1 MIIFKNIL
9 REKTFAS
16 LDEAATLSKSPLEA
30 RAKTA
35 QISQLIADAAADILE
50 EAEASSLG
58 GNLWHIFLS
67 LRLCED
73 ENILGRATELDG
85 MPSGTLAEIAL
96 DELNSLCAAI
106 GKIQETVESDEN
118 LVRFRALGNY
128 VPSRKSA
135 VALDDEAKALVVG
148 LAEKIFAAIAASDP
162 KRALAQLLSFYMA
175 HGSGIFAL
183 NRAFKWQTREG
194 AGDLVPIS
202 DLEKYSL
209 NSLVGYEEQKGE
221 LLANTE
227 QFLSGKR
234 ANNVLLFGDSGT
246 GKSSSVKAL
255 LNEPGFVRRGLRMIE
270 VHKEQYRDIAE
281 ILNRVRGRNYRFILF
296 MDDLS
301 FEEFEVEYKYLK
313 AIIEGGLE
321 RKPDNVLIYATSNRR
336 NLIREVWKDRK
347 TASDDVH
354 GWDTM
359 QEKHSLADRFGVTIW
374 YGSADRDLYLE
385 MIETM
390 AEEEGLSIPK
400 EELERMA
407 LQWEV
412 GRGGYTGRTAR
423 QFIQYAR
430 HMASEGDS
438 K

>member
-1 MIIFKNIL
+1 MIIFKNIYQD
-9 REKTFAS
+9 KTFAL
-16 LDEAATLSKSPLEA
+16 LDQAATLSQSPLEA
-30 RAKTA
+30 RARTA
-35 QISQLIADAAADILE
+35 EIAGLITDAAADILA
-50 EAEASSLG
+50 EAEACSLE
-58 GNLWHIFLS
+58 GNLWHTFLT

-73 ENILGRATELDG
+73 ENILGRAAELDG
-85 MPSGTLAEIAL
+85 MPSGTLAKMAL
-96 DELNSLCAAI
+96 EELTAI
-106 GKIQETVESDEN
+106 CGAVKKIQEIIESDET
-118 LVRFRALGNY
+118 LQRFKPFAEY

-135 VALDDEAKALVVG
+135 VSLDDESKTLVST
-148 LAEKIFAAIAASDP
+148 LAEKIFAAFAAPEP

-183 NRAFKWQTREG
+183 NRAFKWREKTG
-194 AGDLVPIS
+194 SLAPIS

-209 NSLVGYEEQKGE
+209 KSLIGYEEQKTE

-227 QFLSGKR
+227 QFLAGKT

-270 VHKEQYRDIAE
+270 VHKEQYREIAE
-281 ILNRVRGRNYRFILF
+281 ILNQVRDRNYRFILF

-336 NLIREVWKDRK
+336 NLVREVWKDRK
-347 TASDDVH
+347 ATSDDVH

-374 YGSADRDLYLE
+374 YGSAEKDLYLE
-385 MIETM
+385 MIHSM
-390 AEEEGLSIPK
+390 AKEEDLSIPK

-423 QFIQYAR
+423 QFVQYAR
-430 HMASEGDS
+430 HLAMGGDS